1 MKRRG
6 FAFDVIGEGERPKD
20 FNSRVID
27 FLTEEGT

>member
-6 FAFDVIGEGERPKD
+6 FAFDVTGEGERPKD

-27 FLTEEGT
+27 FLAEEGA